1 MKCFFR
7 LSFIRFCSL
16 LFGGLFFSIA
26 ILSHPLLA
34 QKGLKEDVE
43 RLRGEVEKMELEY
56 WRFKESTLEQRK
68 AISEEIDL
76 TDQRL
81 KTAYERRN
89 SLTEEIFLALE
100 NLEKTK
106 STYEDIRADRESFRA
121 TIIEIV
127 DKDAERLKGS
137 HPRLIEDGIR
147 RLSAISDS
155 EDTASLEEM
164 IEKVVAY
171 KQFLL
176 DQSEQVESY
185 VGKIVSEQTKTSTVA
200 NVLRLGFI
208 HSSYLAEDGTRG
220 LLLRS
225 SDLEGIHYAWY
236 SQLPETVYDEIEAAI
251 ADVGSISDAQKQ
263 SVVNFTVPVDVA
275 QAGLRARSL
284 IEGGSTDRTANFV
297 KFFQSGG
304 VLMYPLALVAL
315 FSFFI
320 ALERL
325 FFFSRVHA
333 RKSFKDSKFVDSL
346 SASDYEGA
354 KNILTSGSSLFSE
367 ALAPAVSGKLKLED
381 VEKYVEDGFSRIL
394 PKLDARLATL
404 AILGSI
410 APLIGLL
417 GTVSGMISLFDVITI
432 YGTSN
437 PKVLAGGISIALVT
451 TQTGLSIA
459 IPVLLAHHFFKQQK
473 NKIFERVEQ
482 LGLLIVEHQIAT
494 TNGGGTS
501 NSGGI
506 STGGGTSSNGGAAS
520 VASSSSSKSDG
531 KPKSSRLGGTRK
543 K

>member
-1 MKCFFR
+1 MKRFLKLFLARFFCWR
-7 LSFIRFCSL
+7 SLPSLGAVVLMHSL
-16 LFGGLFFSIA
+16 LMS
-26 ILSHPLLA
+26 SLLTNSLWA

-43 RLRGEVEKMELEY
+43 NLRVQVEKMELEY

-106 STYEDIRADRESFRA
+106 STYEDVRADRESFRA

-137 HPRLIEDGIR
+137 HPRLIEDGIK

-155 EDTASLEEM
+155 GDTSSIEEM
-164 IEKVVAY
+164 IKKVIAY

-185 VGKIVSEQTKTSTVA
+185 VGKVVSEQTKASTVA

-208 HSSYLAEDGTRG
+208 HSSYSAEDGSKG

-225 SDLEGIHYAWY
+225 SDLDGIHYAWY
-236 SQLPETVYDEIEAAI
+236 SQLPEVVYDDIETAI
-251 ADVGSISDAQKQ
+251 SRVSDAPKE
-263 SVVNFTVPVDVA
+263 SVVDFTVPVDVA

-284 IEGGSTDRTANFV
+284 IEGGSADRTANFV
-297 KFFQSGG
+297 KFFQAGG
-304 VLMYPLALVAL
+304 VLMYPLALVAI

-325 FFFSRVHA
+325 FFFQRVQA
-333 RKSFKDSKFVDSL
+333 KKSFKDSKFIDSL

-354 KNILTSGSSLFSE
+354 KNVLTTGSVLFSE
-367 ALAPAVSGKLKLED
+367 ALAPALSGKLKSED

-394 PKLDARLATL
+394 PKLDARLSTL

-437 PKVLAGGISIALVT
+437 PKVLAGGISIALIT

-459 IPVLLAHHFFKQQK
+459 IPVLLVHHFFKQQK

-482 LGLLIVEHQIAT
+482 LGLLIVEHQL
-494 TNGGGTS
+494 GKG
-501 NSGGI
+501 SGGRP
-506 STGGGTSSNGGAAS
+506 
-520 VASSSSSKSDG
+520 SKIAE
-531 KPKSSRLGGTRK
+531 PKK